1 MNRAAVALGMLGAAL
16 SIAAAGALGME
27 VQVVSVRAAARG
39 PSDAELQPLRG
50 RLRRLVGYRSFR
62 VVQQERRQCSWRNTE
77 EFRIPGGRSLR
88 VLPKGMQ
95 DEAVMMQVRLLDGRR
110 RLVDTDVRLRN
121 RGTMLL
127 GVGRQAGRADG
138 ALIIMLKAEAQ

>member
-1 MNRAAVALGMLGAAL
+1 MLETFG
-16 SIAAAGALGME
+16 
-27 VQVVSVRAAARG
+27 
-39 PSDAELQPLRG
+39 
-50 RLRRLVGYRSFR
+50 
-62 VVQQERRQCSWRNTE
+62 
-77 EFRIPGGRSLR
+77 
-88 VLPKGMQ
+88 
-95 DEAVMMQVRLLDGRR
+95 

>member
-1 MNRAAVALGMLGAAL
+1 MTRMAVALGLLAAAVP
-16 SIAAAGALGME
+16 IAAAVALGME
-27 VQVVSVRAAARG
+27 VQVVSVRAEERG
-39 PSDAELQPLRG
+39 PSDVELQPVRA

-62 VVQQERRQCSWRNTE
+62 VVQQERRQCTWRNPE
-77 EFRIPGGRSLR
+77 EFVIPGGRSLR
-88 VLPKGMQ
+88 IMPKGLHN
-95 DEAVMMQVRLLDGRR
+95 EAVMMQIRLFDGRR

-127 GVGRQAGRADG
+127 GVGHQAGRADG